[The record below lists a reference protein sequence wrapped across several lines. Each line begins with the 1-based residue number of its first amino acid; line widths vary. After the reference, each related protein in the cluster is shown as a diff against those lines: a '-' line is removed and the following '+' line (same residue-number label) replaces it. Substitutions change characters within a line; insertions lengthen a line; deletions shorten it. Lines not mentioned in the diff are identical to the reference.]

1 MSKSL
6 KEQNNWR
13 IWLVV
18 AANAMVF
25 YTIQQANEL
34 RLDGLPALLKQAP
47 SLLPIGFAGLVATVL
62 NTLPSAEAKA
72 ALVYWRRR
80 HALPGHRAFSH
91 YAARDSRIDLE
102 RLRKSFKGTFPEA
115 PAEQN
120 AAWYKLY
127 KSVRNDVMVLDANR
141 VFLLLRDY
149 ASLSALFVVI
159 FGLGGFVLMGSKLVA
174 FEYVGALVLQY
185 LIVRTAAA
193 NAGVRLVT
201 NVLALKTASGR

>member
-1 MSKSL
+1 MAKSL

-13 IWLVV
+13 LWLVV

-47 SLLPIGFAGLVATVL
+47 SLIPIGFAGLVATVL

-72 ALVYWRRR
+72 TLVYWRWRD
-80 HALPGHRAFSH
+80 ALPGHRAFSQH
-91 YAARDSRIDLE
+91 AAQDSRINLD
-102 RLRKSFKGTFPEA
+102 RLRRTFKGAFPEA

-174 FEYVGALVLQY
+174 AEYVGALVLQY

-201 NVLALKTASGR
+201 NVLALKTASAR